1 MKPFRMTILTLILC
15 VLAHVAIAQPA
26 LKQVYLLEDFAG
38 RGYSTNG
45 ARMHFKELANGK
57 KYVVKESD
65 FALIDNAIKHAKKKK
80 VMQHKMASGNRL
92 FSHFIYD
99 DTTVHEVII
108 FYNAIENLST
118 KKIYWVDDKAT
129 QAEMKQM
136 INRIGETYSNR
147 K

>member
-1 MKPFRMTILTLILC
+1 
-15 VLAHVAIAQPA
+15 
-26 LKQVYLLEDFAG
+26 VYLLNDVAG

-45 ARMHFKELANGK
+45 AKLRFTELADGK
-57 KYVVKESD
+57 KYEVNQSD

-92 FSHFIYD
+92 FCYFVYED
-99 DTTVHEVII
+99 KTVHQVII
-108 FYNAIENLST
+108 FYNAIEDLT
-118 KKIYWVDDKAT
+118 AKKIYWVDDKAT

-136 INRIGETYSNR
+136 IARSGVKYGIV